1 MKISLNWLRDYFDVE
16 AGADEIAKRLTLAGL
31 EVEAITRMGDA
42 DGVVVAEVISSKKH
56 PNADALTI
64 VTVNDGSGAT
74 EVVCGAPNVPAPGG
88 KVAWA
93 KPGARLPKLGVLE
106 PKKIR
111 GVVSPGMLCAEDELG
126 LSEDHAGIIH
136 LPRDAKAG
144 SDAMAELRDVVLEV
158 NVTTNRP
165 D

>member
-1 MKISLNWLRDYFDVE
+1 MKISLDWLRDYVAVSASAED
-16 AGADEIAKRLTLAGL
+16 IARRLTMAGL
-31 EVEAITRMGDA
+31 EVESLTHIGDA
-42 DGVVVAEVISSKKH
+42 EGVVVAEVLSSKKH

-64 VTVNDGSGAT
+64 VTVTDGGAPT
-74 EVVCGAPNVPAPGG
+74 EVVCGAPNVPAAGG

-136 LPRDAKAG
+136 LPKD
-144 SDAMAELRDVVLEV
+144 
-158 NVTTNRP
+158 
-165 D
+165 